1 MSDSQ
6 GYYAE
11 DPISLQE
18 ILSGSWKIPWMQ
30 SQGEKTKRGMR
41 GDAESWALTRI
52 RMGRGLVMSLTH

>member
-18 ILSGSWKIPWMQ
+18 ILSGSCEWN
-30 SQGEKTKRGMR
+30 SGRRRGM
-41 GDAESWALTRI
+41 AAHQLLPPLALSRLLCEFPAS
-52 RMGRGLVMSLTH
+52 RALP

>member
-18 ILSGSWKIPWMQ
+18 ILSGSWKIPWMEEPGGLQ
-30 SQGEKTKRGMR
+30 S
-41 GDAESWALTRI
+41 
-52 RMGRGLVMSLTH
+52 MGSRRVGHD